1 MINIIIFVIFLHV
14 GVFIFCFPPCVDGA
28 SAWNIAATAFIAADI
43 DCSVPTLLG
52 TAVTTVL
59 PTF

>member
-14 GVFIFCFPPCVDGA
+14 GVFIFCSPPCVDDA
-28 SAWNIAATAFIAADI
+28 SDLNIVTTAFIAADN

-52 TAVTTVL
+52 TVVTTIL